1 MPDPDKE
8 NHWNRLVDAAK
19 DAGATTDDAHEHKA
33 PSTFVSGVIAMREG
47 LWKFTKIVLLRR
59 LSLVAALLAIAVW
72 LILYSVMKSNE
83 PARSPAPVQA
93 PPQTLPQ
100 PPDPEQ

>member
-1 MPDPDKE
+1 MPDPNKE

-19 DAGATTDDAHEHKA
+19 DAGATTDGALEHKA

-59 LSLVAALLAIAVW
+59 LSLVAAILAIALW

-83 PARSPAPVQA
+83 PARSPAPA
-93 PPQTLPQ
+93 LPQTLPQ